1 MKKSITTVY
10 GTANESELAK
20 LMVSDNPQQMDSFI
34 AGTMEVEDRL
44 MKSLSK
50 IVSKN
55 NAKQKFT
62 KFTSKYL

>member
-1 MKKSITTVY
+1 
-10 GTANESELAK
+10 
-20 LMVSDNPQQMDSFI
+20 MVSDNPQQMDSFI